1 MLWCNTQQQQQHDKI
16 IKKLTEISHRK
27 KCMTDLFSCSTP
39 NETLHKVKID
49 IYEAVYH
56 FQLLLQSASG
66 GVGGCW
72 GQLAVSACRSENL
85 KIRSVKI
92 SIVILG
98 GFNPQMYPGKSE
110 NCLWYLH
117 VSSMHWYLL
126 IYSYYLTVSNW
137 HSLTALSSVKFSQCS
152 GSCQWG
158 GGIS

>member
-1 MLWCNTQQQQQHDKI
+1 MLWCNTQQQQHDKI

-39 NETLHKVKID
+39 NETLHKVTID

-66 GVGGCW
+66 GVGGGVG
-72 GQLAVSACRSENL
+72 GQLAVSACRSENQIC
-85 KIRSVKI
+85 K
-92 SIVILG
+92 VINCDTG
-98 GFNPQMYPGKSE
+98 GVNLQIYLGKSE

-126 IYSYYLTVSNW
+126 ISSYYLTVLNGC
-137 HSLTALSSVKFSQCS
+137 SLTALKSVELSQCS
-152 GSCQWG
+152 GSFKWG
-158 GGIS
+158 G

>member
-1 MLWCNTQQQQQHDKI
+1 MLLCNTQQQQQQQHDKI

-66 GVGGCW
+66 GVGGVG

-85 KIRSVKI
+85 KIRSVKL

-98 GFNPQMYPGKSE
+98 GG
-110 NCLWYLH
+110 
-117 VSSMHWYLL
+117 
-126 IYSYYLTVSNW
+126 
-137 HSLTALSSVKFSQCS
+137 
-152 GSCQWG
+152 
-158 GGIS
+158 